1 MSFSLVCLPFA
12 GSGAGLYRPWARLG
26 VPGVHV
32 LAPQLPGREEL
43 FTETPYT
50 DVREAARYVAA
61 ETVRLTAEDTRPV
74 ALFGHSLGAVLAY
87 ETARELLAGGFDRL
101 RHVFV
106 SGAAGP
112 WEQRPPSSGLDDDA
126 LAAHVEEITGF
137 RPPAFDNPDLRALLL
152 PVLRAD
158 TVMHESYRP
167 ARDEP
172 PLPIPVTALR
182 GADDTLVARGQL
194 DQWRASTAREFRTV
208 EIPGGHMYLTEQALP
223 LLEAIAARMAGD
235 GDGVDDRPVH
245 GTADTA
251 ERLPVDADRMPV
263 ATERLPMDADRL
275 PVADDRNGTVR
286 PNASGTLLDAFDTW
300 VKQSPATTAVRRGPD
315 MLSYAE
321 LDERANRLARYLT
334 GLGVGRETRVGLHLP
349 RGTDMMVSI
358 LATWKAGGAYVP
370 LDPEYPEDR
379 LAYMIGDSGAVVVL
393 GTGGAVP
400 RTPTGPGR
408 VVLLD
413 QEAEA
418 IAAESAEPLGT
429 LLDPGQLAYVIYTSG
444 STGRP
449 KGVAVPHRGVAN
461 LAEVMRPVL
470 GVSEGVV
477 ALQFASFSFDGAVL
491 DFAVTLA
498 SGGTLAIASSE
509 ERADPAVL
517 AGMIRSTGVSVASV
531 VPSLLGVLDPRAV
544 PGVGNWVLGAER
556 LNAALAGRWSA
567 DAQVWNTY
575 GPTEATVITT
585 AGPVDRAITPE
596 DQPPSI
602 GRPIG
607 NTQVF
612 VLDEQLRPV
621 PVGVTGEIYIAGPG
635 LARGYVGRPGLTAER
650 FVACPSGTGARMY
663 RSGDLARWT
672 TDGQL
677 LFAGRVD
684 EQFKIRGMRVEPG
697 EVEAVI
703 AAHESVGQTAVVVR
717 EDRPGDRRLVAYVVP
732 GTHRTVDVSALS
744 AFAET
749 RLPNY
754 MVPTVVVL
762 EALPLTMN
770 GKLDRTALP
779 APRPRVAEGRT
790 PSTPAEETLCA
801 LFAEVLGVERVGADH
816 SFFLLG
822 GDSIMV
828 MRLVSR
834 AQQAGLVVTARQV
847 FERQSPAGLAAVA
860 VPFPEVTRRACHR

>member
-32 LAPQLPGREEL
+32 MAPQLPGREEL

-87 ETARELLAGGFDRL
+87 ETARELLARGFDRL

-106 SGAAGP
+106 SGGAGP
-112 WEQRPPSSGLDDDA
+112 WDQRPPSSGLDDDA
-126 LAAHVEEITGF
+126 LAAHVEEITGY

-182 GADDTLVARGQL
+182 GADDTLVAREQL
-194 DQWRASTAREFRTV
+194 DQWRETTAGQFCAV

-235 GDGVDDRPVH
+235 GDGADDRLVH
-245 GTADTA
+245 GIADRE
-251 ERLPVDADRMPV
+251 ERLPVA
-263 ATERLPMDADRL
+263 A
-275 PVADDRNGTVR
+275 DRNGTEQ

-300 VKQSPATTAVRRGPD
+300 VKQSPATTVVRCGPD
-315 MLSYAE
+315 TLSYAE

-334 GLGVGRETRVGLHLP
+334 GLGVGRETRVGLYLP

-400 RTPTGPGR
+400 ETPTGPGR

-413 QEAEA
+413 EEAEA

-449 KGVAVPHRGVAN
+449 KGVGVPHRGVAN

-517 AGMIRSTGVSVASV
+517 VGMIRSAGVSVASV

-567 DAQVWNTY
+567 RAQVWNTY

-596 DQPPSI
+596 DQPPPI

-612 VLDEQLRPV
+612 VLDELLRPV

-650 FVACPSGTGARMY
+650 FVACPFVTGARMY

-677 LFAGRVD
+677 LFDGRVD
-684 EQFKIRGMRVEPG
+684 EQVKIRGMRVEPG

-703 AAHESVGQTAVVVR
+703 TAHESVGQAAVVVR

-749 RLPNY
+749 RLPDY
-754 MVPTVVVL
+754 MVPAVVVL

-770 GKLDRTALP
+770 GKLDKAALP
-779 APRPRVAEGRT
+779 APRLRVAEGRA
-790 PSTPAEETLCA
+790 PGKPAEETLCA

-816 SFFLLG
+816 SFFVLG

-828 MRLVSR
+828 MDLVSR
-834 AQQAGLVVTARQV
+834 AHQAGLAVTASQV

-860 VPFPEVTRRACHR
+860 VPADADALGEGDEYPAEPGDG